1 MTRNE
6 LIIGLIILAMGTIV
20 IILLLSNWCWSIKR
34 EVEEIMKKAEVKLG
48 IVKALKEA
56 KVKLDDN
63 KTEVKL
69 DDKKDDAV
77 ETLDQIV
84 DEWFAQERIRFENTT
99 LASHERNS
107 NCHGFKLLK
116 DTLFKKRRIKDILR
130 LYLPKIAKFLKK
142 KIRN

>member
-6 LIIGLIILAMGTIV
+6 LIIGLIILATGTIF
-20 IILLLSNWCWSIKR
+20 ITFLLSNWCWIIKR
-34 EVEEIMKKAEVKLG
+34 EVVEIMKKAEVKLG
-48 IVKALKEA
+48 IVKAMKKA
-56 KVKLDDN
+56 KLKLDDN

-77 ETLDQIV
+77 EMLEQIV
-84 DEWFAQERIRFENTT
+84 GEWFAQERIRFENTT

-116 DTLFKKRRIKDILR
+116 YTLFIKRRVKDILR

>member
-20 IILLLSNWCWSIKR
+20 IILLLSNWCWIIKR

-69 DDKKDDAV
+69 DDKK
-77 ETLDQIV
+77 TMQ
-84 DEWFAQERIRFENTT
+84 
-99 LASHERNS
+99 S
-107 NCHGFKLLK
+107 
-116 DTLFKKRRIKDILR
+116 KR
-130 LYLPKIAKFLKK
+130 
-142 KIRN
+142 